1 MSTAAKRGAKDWSA
15 DQYVKFEDERTRP
28 ARDLLA
34 QVPRRDFGKIVD
46 IGCGPGNSTELLVER
61 FHNAEIIGFDSS
73 PDMLRQA
80 RERLP
85 DRRFIEADVATWKPE
100 VGTDLLFANAVFQW
114 VPDRERILRRLT
126 EALPQGGALAV
137 QMPDN
142 LGEPSHRLMAEVAA
156 AGPWAN
162 KLARASEAREPLPT
176 PQAYYELLK
185 PVARH
190 VDIWHTVYNHPLD
203 GATAIVEWVKGTGL
217 KPYIDP
223 LDKSERDGYLAT
235 YTARIAEAYPVSSDG
250 KALLRFPRMFI
261 LAVV

>member
-1 MSTAAKRGAKDWSA
+1 
-15 DQYVKFEDERTRP
+15 
-28 ARDLLA
+28 
-34 QVPRRDFGKIVD
+34 VPRRDFGKIVD

-85 DRRFIEADVATWKPE
+85 DRRFVEADVSTWQPE

-126 EALPQGGALAV
+126 EALPQRGVLAV

-142 LGEPSHRLMAEVAA
+142 LNEPSHRLMAEVAA

-162 KLARASEAREPLPT
+162 KLKRASEARAPLPT
-176 PQAYYELLK
+176 PQGYYELLK
-185 PVARH
+185 PVARR
-190 VDIWHTVYNHPLD
+190 VDIWHTIYNHPLE

-223 LDKSERDGYLAT
+223 LEGSERDGYLAA
-235 YTARIAEAYPVSSDG
+235 YTASIAEAYPASPDG